1 MKFSL
6 LMFVLTSFVLNTCC
20 GLSGDRV
27 AGSPGPPELRV
38 TPNQLSSDITTITAA
53 TTPHIHVADTK
64 QPDSFN
70 IDTTDD
76 VQNKSRLNEH
86 QQQQKSSPQLPPSL
100 PPSSPNDSVV
110 NNRHREHIR
119 KSHGN
124 LAATHHKLNEKL
136 GKTASKTGNHLSLY
150 KKNCNHQN
158 CSPTKC
164 GQPMLAMGICHEW
177 I

>member
-6 LMFVLTSFVLNTCC
+6 LMFVLTSFVLNKCC

-38 TPNQLSSDITTITAA
+38 TTNQLSSDITTITAV
-53 TTPHIHVADTK
+53 TTPDIHVANTK

-76 VQNKSRLNEH
+76 FQNKSRFSEH
-86 QQQQKSSPQLPPSL
+86 QQQQQQPSPQLPPSL
-100 PPSSPNDSVV
+100 SPSSPNDSVV

-124 LAATHHKLNEKL
+124 SAATHHKLIEKL
-136 GKTASKTGNHLSLY
+136 GKTASKTGNHLNLS
-150 KKNCNHQN
+150 KK
-158 CSPTKC
+158 KKF
-164 GQPMLAMGICHEW
+164 
-177 I
+177 